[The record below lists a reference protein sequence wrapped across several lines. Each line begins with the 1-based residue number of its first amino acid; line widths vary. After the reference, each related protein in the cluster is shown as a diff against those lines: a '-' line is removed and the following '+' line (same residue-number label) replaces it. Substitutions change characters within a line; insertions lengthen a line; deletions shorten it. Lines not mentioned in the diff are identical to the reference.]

1 MRDVKL
7 DDMDLPFEERWENL
21 TLANDFMFGKVFQDL
36 DLCLELIR
44 LILPELHIERITLHE
59 RQKAV
64 HETLDTKGVRFDVYL
79 HDDKG
84 RIINIEIQIVNKDNI
99 PRRTRAYHSIIDL
112 EAISAGKI
120 RRYQDMPEVIVIF
133 ICAFDLFGQGRHVYT
148 FRNACAEDSRLT
160 LDDGA
165 KTIFL
170 NTKGKAD
177 DISPRLKAFLE
188 LLNGKSSDD
197 DFVKRLERRMSYA
210 RQNLY
215 WRQEYMWNMFERNE
229 YIDEGIA
236 IGEERGIA
244 IGEERG
250 IAIGEERGMH
260 TANIETAQRMRRAGM
275 SDIEIHKLTLLPFE
289 DIRNLLQ

>member
-1 MRDVKL
+1 MRNVNL

-44 LILPELHIERITLHE
+44 LILPELNIERITLHE

-84 RIINIEIQIVNKDNI
+84 RIINIEIQIANKDNI
-99 PRRTRAYHSIIDL
+99 PKRTRAYHSIIDL
-112 EAISAGKI
+112 EAISAGKV
-120 RRYQDMPEVIVIF
+120 RHYSDMPEVIVIF
-133 ICAFDLFGQGRHVYT
+133 ICAFDLFGMGRHVYT
-148 FRNACAEDSRLT
+148 FRNACAEDSGLI

-177 DISPRLKAFLE
+177 DVSPRLKAFLE

-210 RQNLY
+210 RQNLH
-215 WRQEYMWNMFERNE
+215 WRQEYMLNMFDRNA

-236 IGEERGIA
+236 IGEKRGIA

-250 IAIGEERGMH
+250 IVIGEERGMR
-260 TANIETAQRMRRAGM
+260 TANLETARRMRQAGM
-275 SDIEIHKLTLLPFE
+275 SDIDIHDLTLLPFE
-289 DIRNLLQ
+289 DIRNL